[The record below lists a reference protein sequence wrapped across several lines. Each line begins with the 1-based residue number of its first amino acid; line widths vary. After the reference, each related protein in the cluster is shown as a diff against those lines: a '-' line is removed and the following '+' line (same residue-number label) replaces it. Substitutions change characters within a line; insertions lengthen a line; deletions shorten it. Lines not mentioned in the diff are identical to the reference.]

1 MVEKQHEMMQTLPGA
16 RPVLFRHV
24 KAVVK
29 SGLLLDKLIAREQ
42 EGLAQAAE

>member
-1 MVEKQHEMMQTLPGA
+1 MAEKQHEMVQTLPGA

-29 SGLLLDKLIAREQ
+29 LGLLLDKLIAREH
-42 EGLAQAAE
+42 EGLAQTAE